1 MKKINFHKKSLSLNV
16 KHAGVLLVTL
26 LLLVTSTVH
35 GITYKIG
42 TDGSGD
48 EWSVNSHH
56 LISTSLG
63 TVYQVSET
71 NLKQAIYSLN
81 NTGGTVYLPSGDIN
95 LTTGITLTHVHDDV
109 AIIGTGR
116 GTNINVQADIIA
128 FNLTSTQ
135 SVTLSNMKIT
145 TYSSSTKPMI
155 QLFTNGRASVRNI
168 IENIN
173 IYNSDWKNH
182 NYTGIELYVKLNPI
196 LENTFNTITIN
207 NGCGYGINFKITGG
221 TAIDYINCNS
231 FTEIDIWRPYHCGIN
246 LNQSGNGGTS
256 SIGANIFSNI
266 LVQAANFT
274 QYGINVTGGGNSF
287 NDVYVMDWYVAEA
300 GIGVYEWLL
309 DSNHGNTYIRTS
321 DNGIPYTDRLINLGG
336 NLRYDGANIFMSRYK
351 YLRVV
356 SNSNVADYDSLYE
369 ALEDIENNASH
380 SPSATNRYMIHVY
393 GNVTETKPLT
403 AYSYIDVV
411 GFNAVVYISNPGTH
425 GVTFS
430 NDHTVWRNL
439 KIVLAGA
446 TGGKAVIYCDS
457 VDDTV
462 QLIDCECI
470 NEATSATN
478 YNRGVLV
485 SGGNPKF
492 IDCYIKSSDTHAYGE
507 AMRMISGCTSTLV
520 NVIAEGGAGGVGSD
534 GFNIRDTS
542 NVTLLN
548 CEGIV
553 NSATSYGVMTQAT
566 TSNSGSILIKT
577 TNTTKFYNVIQLH
590 PLATE
595 PAVPS
600 EGMLYCN
607 NSDNHLYFYN
617 GSAWLQLDN

>member
-1 MKKINFHKKSLSLNV
+1 
-16 KHAGVLLVTL
+16 
-26 LLLVTSTVH
+26 
-35 GITYKIG
+35 
-42 TDGSGD
+42 
-48 EWSVNSHH
+48 
-56 LISTSLG
+56 
-63 TVYQVSET
+63 
-71 NLKQAIYSLN
+71 
-81 NTGGTVYLPSGDIN
+81 
-95 LTTGITLTHVHDDV
+95 
-109 AIIGTGR
+109 
-116 GTNINVQADIIA
+116 
-128 FNLTSTQ
+128 
-135 SVTLSNMKIT
+135 
-145 TYSSSTKPMI
+145 
-155 QLFTNGRASVRNI
+155 
-168 IENIN
+168 
-173 IYNSDWKNH
+173 
-182 NYTGIELYVKLNPI
+182 
-196 LENTFNTITIN
+196 
-207 NGCGYGINFKITGG
+207 
-221 TAIDYINCNS
+221 
-231 FTEIDIWRPYHCGIN
+231 
-246 LNQSGNGGTS
+246 
-256 SIGANIFSNI
+256 
-266 LVQAANFT
+266 
-274 QYGINVTGGGNSF
+274 
-287 NDVYVMDWYVAEA
+287 
-300 GIGVYEWLL
+300 
-309 DSNHGNTYIRTS
+309 
-321 DNGIPYTDRLINLGG
+321 
-336 NLRYDGANIFMSRYK
+336 MSRYK